1 MWQTT
6 IPIVTR
12 ISNLFF
18 GFEAA
23 LLASD
28 DLGLAFGGLIGD
40 RRSGAETSV
49 GVERLDVT
57 AQSTLGAWRV
67 VAERTAVIEVQ
78 SHVSVEL
85 QLTITYHTNVRI
97 LSHLRQILQTRK
109 LSYRK
114 HDRAM
119 RHIYIYG
126 YPENFRVPEHAHG
139 YFSCNF

>member
-1 MWQTT
+1 M
-6 IPIVTR
+6 TR

-57 AQSTLGAWRV
+57 AQSTLGA
-67 VAERTAVIEVQ
+67 
-78 SHVSVEL
+78 
-85 QLTITYHTNVRI
+85 
-97 LSHLRQILQTRK
+97 
-109 LSYRK
+109 
-114 HDRAM
+114 
-119 RHIYIYG
+119 
-126 YPENFRVPEHAHG
+126 
-139 YFSCNF
+139 